1 MMGFLA
7 YSLAGHDKGEI
18 YFIIREAKEYVYVSD
33 GLVRTVEKPKK
44 RIKSIYKLLK
54 LSTGRQTQCL

>member
-1 MMGFLA
+1 MTGFLA

-18 YFIIREAKEYVYVSD
+18 YFITREAKEYVYVSD

-44 RIKSIYKLLK
+44 KEEEANTNY
-54 LSTGRQTQCL
+54 